1 MEEKYVLLNKSDNT
15 LYINTKVEDK
25 YIPVFTSKSKA
36 IDYINRKLVNCIP
49 IKVKVDAL

>member
-25 YIPVFTSKSKA
+25 YIPVFTSKPKA
-36 IDYINRKLVNCIP
+36 IKYINRNLVNCIP
-49 IKVKVDAL
+49 IKIKIDTL